1 MFSATVSCAPA
12 APPIVFVRKLTK
24 KYVDLWKTISSMTTI
39 IIIAVAALLGSWIIA
54 VQRNLVSK
62 EELCKNALS
71 QIGVQQA
78 SRWDAL
84 SALAEMTK
92 SYSDYEYKAIMDI
105 IAQRRVVGSTSTAA
119 EANAQEN
126 KITEA
131 LTHIMAISEQYPEL
145 KASETY
151 IKTMDSINTYENQ
164 VRMSR
169 MVYNDS
175 VTALNRMI
183 RQFPNNLVAGIL
195 GFSIKDYLVEN
206 VGKENMPSM
215 KIS

>member
-1 MFSATVSCAPA
+1 
-12 APPIVFVRKLTK
+12 
-24 KYVDLWKTISSMTTI
+24 MTTI

-169 MVYNDS
+169 MVYSDS

>member
-1 MFSATVSCAPA
+1 M
-12 APPIVFVRKLTK
+12 
-24 KYVDLWKTISSMTTI
+24 I
-39 IIIAVAALLGSWIIA
+39 IAIIAVVVLLVVWVIS

-62 EELCKNALS
+62 EEICKNSLS

-84 SALAEMTK
+84 KALADMTK
-92 SYSDYEYKAIMDI
+92 SYSEYEYKALTDI
-105 IAQRRVVGSTSTAA
+105 IAMRKPVTAASSVA

-126 KITEA
+126 MLTQA
-131 LTHIMAISEQYPEL
+131 LTHIMAVGEQYPEL

-169 MVYNDS
+169 MVFNDS
-175 VTALNRMI
+175 VTNFNRLV
-183 RQFPNNLVAGIL
+183 RQFPNNLVAGFL
-195 GFSIKDYLVEN
+195 GFQPKDYLVEN
-206 VGKENMPSM
+206 VGKSEMPSM
-215 KIS
+215 KI

>member
-1 MFSATVSCAPA
+1 MTV
-12 APPIVFVRKLTK
+12 
-24 KYVDLWKTISSMTTI
+24 I
-39 IIIAVAALLGSWIIA
+39 IIIAVIVLLVLWVIG
-54 VQRNLVSK
+54 VQRKLVNK

-84 SALAEMTK
+84 KALAEMTK
-92 SYSDYEYKAIMDI
+92 SYSEYEYKTLSDI
-105 IAQRRVVGSTSTAA
+105 IAQRRPITAGSTSA

-126 KITEA
+126 MLTQA
-131 LTHIMAISEQYPEL
+131 MTHIMAVGEQYPDL

-151 IKTMDSINTYENQ
+151 TKTMDSINTYENQ

-175 VTALNRMI
+175 VTAFNRII
-183 RQFPNNLVAGIL
+183 RQFPDSLVAGLL
-195 GFSIKDYLVEN
+195 GFSAREYLVEN
-206 VGKENMPSM
+206 IGKENMPSM
-215 KIS
+215 KI